1 MSADRPHFPLVDLHF
16 VANAHN
22 EWVALTMRVHSPG
35 PAEAALRAVFSDP
48 ETDVLAAIAP
58 LDCVLLLGTSAVL
71 TPALLEKLPPNRIVL
86 SIDAAALGGPGG
98 ESERARLK
106 MLHAIGYR
114 IMLDGAA
121 PAGVLPPA
129 TIRSVSLDCSAGAPA
144 PGSLLPLFA
153 PHLAR
158 FVGTGV
164 RQVACAAAGFTWFS
178 GDYPMYPVPSEDPDD
193 GTSRRRLLALLGL
206 LGRDADTSELEA
218 LLKQDPALC
227 YHLLKLV
234 NSAAFS
240 LAKPITNFSQAIA
253 MLGRRQMQRWL
264 QLLLYA
270 RPDPELPPNL
280 LLPMAAQRGAQLE
293 ILCKNAGGDRDAQDT
308 AFMTGVFSL
317 LDKLFAMPMAEV
329 VRTLHL
335 PDDVCD
341 ALLRRAGRLG
351 RLLHFVEITP
361 TSLETTAIGSDEW
374 WRSQLHAYHWAIQV
388 GRNV

>member
-1 MSADRPHFPLVDLHF
+1 MSADRPLFPLVDLHF
-16 VANAHN
+16 VADAHN
-22 EWVALTMRVHSPG
+22 DWVALSMRVHAPG
-35 PAEAALRAVFSDP
+35 PAEAALRTVFSATDA
-48 ETDVLAAIAP
+48 DVLAAIAP
-58 LDCVLLLGTSAVL
+58 LDCVLLLDTSAVL
-71 TPALLEKLPPNRIVL
+71 SPPLLEKLPTNRVIL
-86 SIDAAALGGPGG
+86 AIDAAALSGERG

-106 MLHAIGYR
+106 MLHAMGYR

-129 TIRSVSLDCSAGAPA
+129 TIRSVSLDCSAGAPE
-144 PGSLLPLFA
+144 PGSLSPLFG

-158 FVGTGV
+158 FVGSGL
-164 RQVACAAAGFTWFS
+164 RQEACAAAGFTWFS
-178 GDYPMYPVPSEDPDD
+178 GDYPMYPKPDDEPDD

-206 LGRDADTSELEA
+206 LGRDADTCELEE

-234 NSAAFS
+234 NSAAFA
-240 LAKPITNFSQAIA
+240 LAKPITSFGQAIA

-270 RPDPELPPNL
+270 RPDPDLPPNL
-280 LLPMAAQRGAQLE
+280 LLPMAARRGAQLE
-293 ILCKNAGGDRDAQDT
+293 VLCKNAGGDREAQDI

-317 LDKLFAMPMAEV
+317 LDRLFAMPMAEV
-329 VRTLHL
+329 VGSLNL
-335 PDDVCD
+335 PAEVCD

-361 TSLETTAIGSDEW
+361 ATLETTAIGPDEW

-388 GRNV
+388 SRNV